1 MFGSSK
7 VLRKKRNVKQN
18 SFLMFCLVMKN
29 IKKSN
34 IIKINK
40 NLCIL
45 KLFNLDIIKKNKWNE
60 FEEAF
65 KNNLLTSNLFFF
77 HFFFPFSFPL
87 YFLFYFYFLH
97 FPLNFSV
104 TKHSLRVL
112 SLEIVKELGL
122 FLNKI
127 LKWRWFFSTFT
138 YNH

>member
-45 KLFNLDIIKKNKWNE
+45 KLFNLDIIKKNK
-60 FEEAF
+60 
-65 KNNLLTSNLFFF
+65 
-77 HFFFPFSFPL
+77 
-87 YFLFYFYFLH
+87 
-97 FPLNFSV
+97 
-104 TKHSLRVL
+104 
-112 SLEIVKELGL
+112 
-122 FLNKI
+122 
-127 LKWRWFFSTFT
+127 
-138 YNH
+138 